1 MDRNDYIR
9 SSVRRCKHNEQKSRL
24 VHLYRDRSIYFIN
37 DSKRYFAFDRI
48 SFHTTIIVSNFF
60 RCVRWFGVETARAKA
75 SERASKFLL
84 LLDPRTSE
92 ITIAVNGGVG
102 VFRFVRSIPFPARNT
117 RTRISHTPFL
127 ATIMQ
132 RDRDRCG
139 STCCAT
145 TLSSLFAPS
154 VEQLIT
160 TKSKDTRQGRRRRC
174 VVLDVATRPRIRDP
188 LSFYPLSSTV
198 APLLPPF
205 LSSSVCFV

>member
-1 MDRNDYIR
+1 MCVCIYI
-9 SSVRRCKHNEQKSRL
+9 VRCGNGES
-24 VHLYRDRSIYFIN
+24 
-37 DSKRYFAFDRI
+37 
-48 SFHTTIIVSNFF
+48 
-60 RCVRWFGVETARAKA
+60 E
-75 SERASKFLL
+75 SERSKFLL

-160 TKSKDTRQGRRRRC
+160 TKSKDTRQGRRVLCWTLRR
-174 VVLDVATRPRIRDP
+174 VLASATRFRSILYPRPSRHFSLFSSP
-188 LSFYPLSSTV
+188 LVFVLFCFFSFSIDRFS
-198 APLLPPF
+198 
-205 LSSSVCFV
+205 FVRERERRRRRRVGNNGRQE

>member
-1 MDRNDYIR
+1 MQVSSSPR
-9 SSVRRCKHNEQKSRL
+9 SA
-24 VHLYRDRSIYFIN
+24 Y
-37 DSKRYFAFDRI
+37 
-48 SFHTTIIVSNFF
+48 
-60 RCVRWFGVETARAKA
+60 
-75 SERASKFLL
+75 
-84 LLDPRTSE
+84 TSE

-160 TKSKDTRQGRRRRC
+160 TKSKDTRQGRRVLCWTLRR
-174 VVLDVATRPRIRDP
+174 VLASATRFRSILYPRPSRHFSLFFSPPVFVLFFSPSIRV
-188 LSFYPLSSTV
+188 FYRPRKRKNKKKKKKKKKKKEEEEKSRK
-198 APLLPPF
+198 
-205 LSSSVCFV
+205 

>member
-1 MDRNDYIR
+1 MYVYRI
-9 SSVRRCKHNEQKSRL
+9 VRCGNGES
-24 VHLYRDRSIYFIN
+24 
-37 DSKRYFAFDRI
+37 
-48 SFHTTIIVSNFF
+48 
-60 RCVRWFGVETARAKA
+60 E
-75 SERASKFLL
+75 SERGKFLL

-154 VEQLIT
+154 VNN
-160 TKSKDTRQGRRRRC
+160 
-174 VVLDVATRPRIRDP
+174 
-188 LSFYPLSSTV
+188 
-198 APLLPPF
+198 
-205 LSSSVCFV
+205 